1 MFPTFT
7 SLQLLL
13 SSHQTVLYTFQTL
26 CFKKRHKSVAFC
38 SERKLLLTPR
48 KGLLHFC
55 TQDYPTCNA

>member
-26 CFKKRHKSVAFC
+26 CFKKKDIKALRSALRENYC
-38 SERKLLLTPR
+38 
-48 KGLLHFC
+48 
-55 TQDYPTCNA
+55 